1 MNLHSKLWQNLTMFL
16 VLGSFVMANFGWGK
30 STTLWMDGWEGIGTL
45 LGLGVG
51 MKMVKDQVDKN
62 NVRKNSKMADA
73 PTKVDNPDA

>member
-16 VLGSFVMANFGWGK
+16 VLGSFVMANFGLGK
-30 STTLWMDGWEGIGTL
+30 STTIWMDGWEGIGTL